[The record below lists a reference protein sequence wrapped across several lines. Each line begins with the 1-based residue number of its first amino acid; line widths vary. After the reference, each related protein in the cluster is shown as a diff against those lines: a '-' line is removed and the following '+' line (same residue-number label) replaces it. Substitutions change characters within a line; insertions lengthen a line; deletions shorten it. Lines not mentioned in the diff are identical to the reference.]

1 MIKQIILKDFC
12 LNCRLCCRFNEP
24 DSVWVPHLLDDE
36 KKRLNED
43 KIKLIFSEKE
53 KVYLCS
59 FLEPETNKCKI
70 YKNRPLECQLYP
82 FLINL
87 KDKKIF
93 LSLDLNCPYIKEKLN
108 SLELQ
113 EYISYLL
120 NFLNTS
126 KKIILD
132 NPQLLNTYK
141 DVLDI
146 SPLEFTYASK

>member
-43 KIKLIFSEKE
+43 KIKLIFSKKE
-53 KVYLCS
+53 KVYFCS
-59 FLEPETNKCKI
+59 FLEPKENKCKI

-93 LSLDLNCPYIKEKLN
+93 LSLDLRCPYIKERLN
-108 SLELQ
+108 SSQ
-113 EYISYLL
+113 VKEYINYLCG
-120 NFLNTS
+120 FLKAS
-126 KKIILD
+126 KKLILD
-132 NPQLLNTYK
+132 NPQILQTYA
-141 DVLDI
+141 DVYDI
-146 SPLEFTYASK
+146 SLLDF

>member
-24 DSVWVPHLLDDE
+24 DSVWVPHLLAAE

-93 LSLDLNCPYIKEKLN
+93 LSLDLRCPYIKERLN
-108 SLELQ
+108 SSQ
-113 EYISYLL
+113 VKEYINYLCG
-120 NFLNTS
+120 FLKGS
-126 KKIILD
+126 KKLILD
-132 NPQLLNTYK
+132 NPQILQTYT
-141 DVLDI
+141 DVYDI
-146 SPLEFTYASK
+146 YSIDF

>member
-24 DSVWVPHLLDDE
+24 DSVWVPHLLAAE

-93 LSLDLNCPYIKEKLN
+93 LSLDLRCPYIKERLN
-108 SLELQ
+108 SSQ
-113 EYISYLL
+113 VKEYINYLCG
-120 NFLNTS
+120 FLKGS
-126 KKIILD
+126 KKLILD
-132 NPQLLNTYK
+132 NPQILQ
-141 DVLDI
+141 
-146 SPLEFTYASK
+146 TYADVYDIYSIDF

>member
-1 MIKQIILKDFC
+1 MIKQIILKNFC

-24 DSVWVPHLLDDE
+24 DSVWVPHLLAAE

-93 LSLDLNCPYIKEKLN
+93 LSLDLRCPYIKERLN
-108 SLELQ
+108 SSQ
-113 EYISYLL
+113 VKEYINYLCG
-120 NFLNTS
+120 FLKGS
-126 KKIILD
+126 KKLILD
-132 NPQLLNTYK
+132 NPQILQTYT
-141 DVLDI
+141 DVYDI
-146 SPLEFTYASK
+146 YSIDF